1 MHDIG
6 HVNEIPTMNNWLK
19 EKKGE
24 DIWSLFWWKYEIHS
38 SLQKQY

>member
-24 DIWSLFWWKYEIHS
+24 DIWSLFW
-38 SLQKQY
+38 